1 MSQKASGETGENSIA
16 KLIGE
21 IVGRHPSRSAVFEAA
36 GYRLNRILVISTEY
50 DFFILDEEGRLRNL
64 LVQQCRREER
74 STVPILVHATEEN
87 ALEAMKGN
95 DFDAALFFNPPAKS
109 DISELAKSLR
119 SVKNIPL
126 VLVGRNT
133 PEVYEMMGS
142 CKPCPVDHVFTWSG
156 DGKVFLDIIMFL
168 EDSVRT
174 EGISPGPVIL
184 LADSQ
189 PQYYSKLVY
198 EAYRVIADHMAAVVP
213 DELPRTQKSE
223 RMQRRPR
230 VMLAK
235 SLGQFETLS
244 RRLKDS
250 VACVLLD
257 MNLDASDS
265 KSDAKAS
272 VSAIAKG
279 SPELPLLLF
288 SCTGHGK
295 YKCLDKN
302 SPMTLSECGRFMAD
316 AIGPTAL
323 VLRDTSGKEIARVSN
338 IRELESSLWSLPI
351 DCFEKHMR
359 CGEIARWLGVLMED
373 ALAEQMLVLSKAFS
387 DPEELRKKAIAAIS
401 EYKKTTQR
409 GVITTYARGEGQQ
422 TRFSRIGKGAM
433 GGKARGLA
441 FADKLINT
449 YLREDAIPG
458 LNVKI
463 PRTIVLCSDIFDQF
477 IEDNNIIIKDLYN
490 FSDER
495 IAQKFMEG
503 DLPAPVLGDIRAFI
517 RGTKSPIVVRS
528 SSLLEDALHHP
539 FAGVYASLLL
549 PNESWETDIRF
560 QELCA
565 SIKYVFASV
574 FFQKARTYMASL
586 KDIREDEKMAVVV
599 QELVG
604 SKHGSIFYPTISG
617 VAKSYDYYPSGRCKA
632 TDGVV
637 NIALGLGKEVV
648 DGGTAYRFCPVH
660 PKTPKH
666 GTLENLL
673 EHAQKDFFAVDLNSY
688 VNIVQRNEDSTI
700 KHFPISVA
708 ESHGS
713 LENVASTYERGEG
726 RLYPG
731 TGRDGI
737 RVLDFAPLINLE
749 TYPVAKLLHA
759 LLRVN
764 ELAVGSPVEIE
775 FAMDIP
781 SESNQQPDFYVLQVR
796 SMRSTEQDFDI
807 DLGTH
812 APDET
817 FCHAMHAM
825 GNGVISG
832 IRDIVYVKRGNYD
845 IADNQKII
853 PQIRAMNEKMLKS
866 RTPYILVGPGRWGST
881 DPWLGIPVNW
891 SDIAGARLIVETP
904 IEERPV
910 DPSQGSHFFHNMV
923 AARTGYLTIIPGT
936 ESSIDWGW
944 LEGID
949 SAEEKQHIRH
959 VRLPEPVEIRINGG
973 RGEGVILKKAK
984 PGAE

>member
-1 MSQKASGETGENSIA
+1 MPQKPQGENGIA
-16 KLIGE
+16 KLIGD
-21 IVGRHPSRSAVFEAA
+21 IVGRRLDQSPQSQVPP
-36 GYRLNRILVISTEY
+36 YRINNVLVISTDY
-50 DFFILDEEGRLRNL
+50 DYFILDEEGRLRNL
-64 LVQQCRREER
+64 IVQQCRKEER
-74 STVPILVHATEEN
+74 TSVPALTHATEEK
-87 ALEAMKGN
+87 AGEVLKAAK
-95 DFDAALFFNPPAKS
+95 FDAAILFNTPTKS
-109 DISELAKSLR
+109 DIMELAKS
-119 SVKNIPL
+119 VKAVQDIPV
-126 VLVGRNT
+126 VLVGRSASDMT
-133 PEVYEMMGS
+133 RTAKSYSQSPI
-142 CKPCPVDHVFTWSG
+142 DHMFTWSG
-156 DGKVFLDIIMFL
+156 DGKVFLDIIQFL
-168 EDSVRT
+168 EDSEPESEPQRRA
-174 EGISPGPVIL
+174 IL

-189 PQYYSKLVY
+189 PQYYSRLVY
-198 EAYRVIADHMAAVVP
+198 EAYKVVSEHMAAVVP
-213 DELPRTQKSE
+213 EDLIHSQRTS
-223 RMQRRPR
+223 RMRKRPR
-230 VMLAK
+230 VILAK
-235 SLGQFETLS
+235 TSKELGDIYQ
-244 RRLKDS
+244 RNKHS
-250 VACVLLD
+250 VSCMIID
-257 MNLDASDS
+257 MNMEQPETELAAFILKLP
-265 KSDAKAS
+265 KSGPQVPVILLSCAKHDR
-272 VSAIAKG
+272 
-279 SPELPLLLF
+279 F
-288 SCTGHGK
+288 R
-295 YKCLDKN
+295 CLDKN
-302 SPMTLSECGRFMAD
+302 SPAFFTECSRFIAD
-316 AIGPTAL
+316 AIGPTRL
-323 VLRDTSGKEIARVSN
+323 SFRDSAGTEIASVSSPK
-338 IRELESSLWSLPI
+338 ELEAAMWSLPAESF
-351 DCFEKHMR
+351 DRHMDN
-359 CGEIARWLGVLMED
+359 GDVARWLDVLMESE
-373 ALAEQMLVLSKAFS
+373 LSERIRRLVKSTG
-387 DPEELRKKAIAAIS
+387 DIEELRNKAISAIS
-401 EYKKTTQR
+401 EHRKAVQK
-409 GVITTYARGEGQQ
+409 GVITTYSRGENEQS
-422 TRFSRIGKGAM
+422 RFSRIGKGAM

-441 FADKLINT
+441 FADKLIST
-449 YLREDAIPG
+449 YLGEGTVPG
-458 LNVKI
+458 ISVRI

-477 IEDNNIIIKDLYN
+477 IEDNGIDIEDLSHH
-490 FSDER
+490 SDER

-517 RGTKSPIVVRS
+517 RGTKAPIVVRS

-565 SIKYVFASV
+565 SVKYVFASV

-604 SKHGSIFYPTISG
+604 SKHGSIFYPTTSG

-713 LENVASTYERGEG
+713 LEQVASTYEREEG

-737 RVLDFAPLINLE
+737 RVLDFAPLIILE
-749 TYPVAKLLHA
+749 TYPVAKLLHT

-781 SESNQQPDFYVLQVR
+781 SESSQQPDFYVLQVR

-807 DLGTH
+807 ELGTH
-812 APDET
+812 APDEI

-825 GNGVISG
+825 GNGVILG

-853 PQIRAMNEKMLKS
+853 PQIRVMNEKMLKG

-936 ESSIDWGW
+936 ESSIDWEW
-944 LEGID
+944 LEGIGPV
-949 SAEEKQHIRH
+949 EEEQHIMH